1 MNSLNR
7 ITGRSAFISL
17 LKDEGVTHLF
27 GNPGTTELP
36 IMHALTDHPDMKFV
50 LALQESLVVAMADG
64 YSRASGELVACNVH
78 VAPGLG
84 NALGSLY
91 NAKFTGTPMILT
103 AGQQEQGHGLMEPLL
118 YDSLVPMAA
127 PLVKWATEVTRL
139 EDLPR
144 IMHRAAKVATT
155 APTGPVFISLPG
167 DILNEEA
174 GIELGRATRV
184 DTAMRPTDQALAALA
199 ERLLQAE
206 NPAIVAGPEIVTSDA
221 FAEIAQFADAL
232 GAPAYQQTIPYGAHF
247 PSENCAFMGALSR
260 DQKQVRSVLE
270 PYDLLVFVGADVL
283 RMSVWDPVDA
293 MPPDMALM
301 HIGLDDWEI
310 GKNYP
315 TEVAV
320 RADVKETL
328 KVLIPVLQEKG
339 GAAHRDTAEARLAA
353 LADKN
358 WSAKAAALREKTAGL
373 SDTAPIAGDWLMM
386 QVADALPDNA
396 MVVNE
401 GLTTSNSLLGFLPYR
416 DRYSYHGLA
425 SGGIGWAIAATVGIS
440 LAQPDRPVVSV
451 IGDGSAMYSVQALWT
466 ASHLK
471 LPITYVICNNRG
483 YRIIKQRLLNFHGNN
498 QFIGMDFED
507 PEIDFVGLAR
517 SLGMRAERVEDPAA
531 VRPALDK
538 AIASGGPVL
547 LDVAVERSVA

>member
-1 MNSLNR
+1 MSSLNR
-7 ITGRSAFISL
+7 ITGRSAFLAL
-17 LKDEGVTHLF
+17 LKDEGITHLF

-36 IMHALTDHPDMKFV
+36 IMHALTDHPDLKFV

-84 NALGSLY
+84 NALGSLF

-103 AGQQEQGHGLMEPLL
+103 AGQQEQGHGLTEPLL

-127 PLVKWATEVTRL
+127 PLVKWAVEVNRL

-144 IMHRAAKVATT
+144 IIRRAAKVATT

-174 GIELGRATRV
+174 GIELGQATRV
-184 DTAMRPTDQALAALA
+184 DTAMRPTEDALGRIAD
-199 ERLLQAE
+199 RLLEAE
-206 NPAIVAGPEIVTSDA
+206 NPMIVAGPEIVTSDA
-221 FAEIAQFADAL
+221 FEEIAQFADVL
-232 GAPAYQQTIPYGAHF
+232 GAPAYQQTIPFGSHF
-247 PSENCAFMGALSR
+247 PSEHRAFMGALSR

-270 PYDLLVFVGADVL
+270 PYDLLVFIGADVL

-293 MPPDMALM
+293 MPQDKPILQ
-301 HIGLDDWEI
+301 IGLDDWEI

-315 TEVAV
+315 TETAV

-328 KVLIPVLQEKG
+328 KVLIPVLQDKG
-339 GAAHRDTAEARLAA
+339 GAAQQAKAEARLAA
-353 LADKN
+353 IADKN
-358 WSAKAAALREKTAGL
+358 WTTKNAALREKTAAL
-373 SDTAPIAGDWLMM
+373 AETAPIAGDWLMM
-386 QVADALPDNA
+386 QIADSLPENA

-401 GLTTSNSLLGFLPYR
+401 GLTTAGKLLDFLPYR

-425 SGGIGWAIAATVGIS
+425 SGGIGWAIAASVGIS

-466 ASHLK
+466 AAHLK
-471 LPITYVICNNRG
+471 LPITYVICNNKG
-483 YRIIKQRLLNFHGNN
+483 YRIIKQRLLSFHGNDN
-498 QFIGMDFED
+498 FIGMDFED
-507 PEIDFVGLAR
+507 PEIDFTGLAR
-517 SLGMRAERVEDPAA
+517 SLGMTAERVEDPAA
-531 VRPALDK
+531 IRPALDK

-547 LDVAVERSVA
+547 LDVMVDRSVG

>member
-184 DTAMRPTDQALAALA
+184 DTAMRPTDAALAALA

-247 PSENCAFMGALSR
+247 PSEHRAFMGALSR

-339 GAAHRDTAEARLAA
+339 GAARRDTAEARLAA

-358 WSAKAAALREKTAGL
+358 WSAKAAALREKTAAQ

-466 ASHLK
+466 AAHLK

-483 YRIIKQRLLNFHGNN
+483 YRIINQRLLSFHGND
-498 QFIGMDFED
+498 QWIGMEFED
-507 PEIDFVGLAR
+507 P
-517 SLGMRAERVEDPAA
+517 
-531 VRPALDK
+531 
-538 AIASGGPVL
+538 
-547 LDVAVERSVA
+547 